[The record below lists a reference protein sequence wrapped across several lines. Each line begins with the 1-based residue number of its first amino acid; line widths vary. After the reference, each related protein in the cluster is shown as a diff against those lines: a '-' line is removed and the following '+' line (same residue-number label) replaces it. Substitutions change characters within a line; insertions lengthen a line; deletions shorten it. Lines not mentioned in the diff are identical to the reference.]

1 MEGKQTKQKQQ
12 HDRTF
17 NPGDRMLVR
26 KFASG
31 PRWLPGELLQRTG
44 PVSFTAQ
51 LSDDRVVRRHQ
62 DQILSRT
69 CNQPISELVASPTR
83 MEHRILP
90 DIPTSPSTTSEPT
103 NVEAQLTDTVESPVK
118 STQPL
123 PTVELDSACVPN
135 TPECNAHQSATP
147 VRRYST
153 RLTRGIPPPRLDH

>member
-1 MEGKQTKQKQQ
+1 MTRWLENHRLTPHSTTNRSPAEMLLRRRPKSRLDLIRQSRRSRVEGKQTKQKQQ

-90 DIPTSPSTTSEPT
+90 DIPTSPFNHVGT
-103 NVEAQLTDTVESPVK
+103 NK
-118 STQPL
+118 
-123 PTVELDSACVPN
+123 
-135 TPECNAHQSATP
+135 
-147 VRRYST
+147 R
-153 RLTRGIPPPRLDH
+153 